1 MHEAI
6 PIAVV
11 LISAFTGTG
20 WIVWVI
26 ATNIRRT
33 KVQRTIADMHAK
45 LLDRFGSS
53 PELLAYVESDAGK
66 RFLTSASQSDAPA
79 PYSRILNALQIGL
92 VLCALGLGIIGI
104 RLGRWEAD
112 VHNGLLSIG
121 MPILA
126 VGVGFLVSSGASYL
140 MSKNL
145 GLIQQHQGQ
154 PHELDL
160 NR

>member
-33 KVQRTIADMHAK
+33 KVQRTIAEMHAK

-66 RFLTSASQSDAPA
+66 RFLTSAAQSDAPA
-79 PYSRILNALQIGL
+79 PYTRILNALQVGL
-92 VLCALGLGIIGI
+92 ILCALGLGVLGI
-104 RLGRWEAD
+104 RLGRWNTD

-121 MPILA
+121 MPVVAL
-126 VGVGFLVSSGASYL
+126 GLGFLVSACASYV

-145 GLIQQHQGQ
+145 GLLPPPGQ
-154 PHELDL
+154 AQDLD
-160 NR
+160 R